1 MTCTV
6 MAGKRIRKKK
16 MIADDLMPLGVGGN
30 RVKDRL
36 FDFWQRSVFSK
47 RQMTETM
54 QPVHIP

>member
-1 MTCTV
+1 
-6 MAGKRIRKKK
+6 